1 MASLKERL
9 DVRITRLRAQRPIFD
24 HVVRMV
30 QHFGE
35 VKGNLQ
41 AGAVT
46 YFGFLSFFPIL
57 ALAFFVIGWVA
68 KVYPDAQDNLTEAIG
83 EVLPGML
90 GDGKGQISLESIQ
103 DSAGAVGMIGLVGV
117 LYAGLGWLSGMRE
130 ALLVMFETPQ
140 REQPNFVVGKVRDLV
155 SLGLIGLVMMV
166 SVAVSGIISR
176 FSEQLLDL
184 LGLGVGLSPLLLVI
198 SVAVG
203 VGASAVLFFA
213 LFKLLADPDV
223 PRASLWSGA
232 LLGALGF
239 EILKQLSTFLI
250 ASTKSQPAFQA
261 FGIALIL
268 VVWIN
273 YFSRVVMYAAAW
285 AYTSR
290 RARASRSGMQQGHVA
305 KVVAA
310 PDVPGGPSGGAGGP
324 VGQFVGAGADRR
336 GVGGRGVG
344 GRGAGGSAPGARDG
358 RGVSPKAAFAAGG
371 AAMLA
376 VIAAVR
382 RRPKG

>member
-1 MASLKERL
+1 M
-9 DVRITRLRAQRPIFD
+9 
-24 HVVRMV
+24 RMV
-30 QHFGE
+30 EHFGE

-57 ALAFFVIGWVA
+57 ALAFFVIGWVS
-68 KVYPDAQDNLTEAIG
+68 KVYPNAQDNLTEAIG

-90 GDGKGQISLESIQ
+90 GDREGQISLASIQ
-103 DSAGAVGMIGLVGV
+103 DSAGAVGIIGLAGV

-140 REQPNFVVGKVRDLV
+140 REQPNFVVGKARDLI

-184 LGLGVGLSPLLLVI
+184 VGLGVGLSPLLLVV

-203 VGASAVLFFA
+203 VGASMVLFFA

-223 PRASLWSGA
+223 PRSSLWSGA
-232 LLGALGF
+232 LLGAVGF
-239 EILKQLSTFLI
+239 EILKQLSTLLI

-290 RARASRSGMQQGHVA
+290 KARAARSGMQQGHVA
-305 KVVAA
+305 KVAAA
-310 PDVPGGPSGGAGGP
+310 PEAPAGP
-324 VGQFVGAGADRR
+324 VGQFAGSGAGAR
-336 GVGGRGVG
+336 GRAMGTSGSGSG
-344 GRGAGGSAPGARDG
+344 GAG
-358 RGVSPKAAFAAGG
+358 PKAAFAAGG

-376 VIAAVR
+376 LIAVVR
-382 RRPKG
+382 RKPKAD

>member
-9 DVRITRLRAQRPIFD
+9 DARITRLRAQRPVFD
-24 HVVRMV
+24 HVMRMV
-30 QHFGE
+30 EHFGE

-57 ALAFFVIGWVA
+57 ALAFFVIGWVS
-68 KVYPDAQDNLTEAIG
+68 KVYPNAQENLTEAIG

-90 GDGKGQISLESIQ
+90 GNGEGQISLASIQ
-103 DSAGAVGMIGLVGV
+103 DSAGAVGIIGLAGV

-140 REQPNFVVGKVRDLV
+140 REQPNFVVGKARDLV

-184 LGLGVGLSPLLLVI
+184 VGLGVGLSPLLLVV

-232 LLGALGF
+232 LLGAVGF
-239 EILKQLSTFLI
+239 EILKQLSTLLI

-290 RARASRSGMQQGHVA
+290 RARAARSGMQQGHVA
-305 KVVAA
+305 KVAAA
-310 PDVPGGPSGGAGGP
+310 PELPSGTGGGGGP
-324 VGQFVGAGADRR
+324 VGQFVGAGAGARR
-336 GVGGRGVG
+336 GAAASTSG
-344 GRGAGGSAPGARDG
+344 GGSGA
-358 RGVSPKAAFAAGG
+358 SPKAAFAAGG
-371 AAMLA
+371 ATMLA
-376 VIAAVR
+376 LIAAVR
-382 RRPKG
+382 RRPKD